1 MRVSK
6 IIFSDDSKVIPSNG
20 VNLIVGGNNTGKST
34 LINELGYAI
43 SEGYIPNST
52 TKWIKQVSLIVENP
66 KEEISS
72 MFEEVENGHI
82 SIKDLGNIERDY
94 FTLKSGFKPNRQNVQ
109 SLDNLTSFNA
119 NELEKIAIS
128 DSRPLNINRGSGR
141 NMAYNG
147 DYLLGDLLSQVQLS
161 IEKCDT
167 RLQERFEDNIDSI
180 IDNYTQNS
188 YSMTR
193 SLLKDEKL
201 LKQLS
206 KNIWEVFGIKI
217 GFDDLRQGRRSL
229 RILPPRSPSR
239 KLEEVKRATIWRE
252 TSPLIREQGDGLRA
266 YLKLV
271 FNVFDEFY
279 KIMIIDEP
287 EAFLHPP
294 QRRALGEILAKTAI
308 SNNKQL
314 FVATHDAEFIKGVL
328 IGSSHNR
335 DGKNSNDVSVFRTTI
350 NEEKRAI
357 NSCNLQTVSKY
368 VENNQ
373 KIQRVESNKY
383 SEEFLSSL
391 FYRKTILVEDEFDKF
406 FYERYSSLYM
416 KTDEIM
422 NINYIG
428 LNGKSKIK
436 HVFEQMYNLGLNVAC
451 IVDIDFLINYN
462 DVPNYIR
469 LGDEVLHDKHVAFV
483 QTYANMKEK
492 DKFKDNLKRNG
503 IKSLEKDEEKYKKAK
518 EIIELY
524 TKHGIFIVD
533 VGEVEC
539 WYNGP
544 KNNANVHAI
553 LEKMEHK
560 KCQKLSYFLKK
571 VIS

>member
-1 MRVSK
+1 MRISK
-6 IIFSDDSKVIPSNG
+6 IIFSDDSKVIPSKG

-34 LINELGYAI
+34 LINELGRAI

-52 TKWIKQVSLIVENP
+52 TKWIKQVSLMLENP

-82 SIKDLGNIERDY
+82 SIKGLGNIERDY
-94 FTLKSGFKPNRQNVQ
+94 FTIKSGFKPNRQNIQ
-109 SLDNLTSFNA
+109 SLNELTSYNA
-119 NELEKIAIS
+119 NELEKIATS
-128 DSRPLNINRGSGR
+128 DSRTLSINRGSDE
-141 NMAYNG
+141 NQV
-147 DYLLGDLLSQVQLS
+147 DYYDGLLRRLLSQVQLS

-206 KNIWEVFGIKI
+206 KNIREVFGVKI

-229 RILPPRSPSR
+229 RILPSRLPSR
-239 KLEEVKRATIWRE
+239 KLEEVKRAAIWNE

-294 QRRALGEILAKTAI
+294 QRRALGEILAKTAV
-308 SNNKQL
+308 SNDKQL
-314 FVATHDAEFIKGVL
+314 FIATHDAEFIKGVL
-328 IGSSHNR
+328 VGSSHNR
-335 DGKNSNDVSVFRTTI
+335 NSKNNKDVSVFKTTI
-350 NEEKRAI
+350 NGDKRAI
-357 NSCNLQTVSKY
+357 NLCNLQTVSMCVK
-368 VENNQ
+368 NNQ

-383 SEEFLSSL
+383 NEEFLSSL

-451 IVDIDFLINYN
+451 IVDIDFLINYS
-462 DVPNYIR
+462 DVPGCIR
-469 LGDEVLHDKHVAFV
+469 LEDNKLYDKHVEFAR
-483 QTYANMKEK
+483 TYVNMKEK

-503 IKSLEKDEEKYKKAK
+503 IKSLEEDEEKYKKAK

-524 TKHGIFIVD
+524 AKRGIFIVE

-539 WYNGP
+539 WYNGS
-544 KNNANVHAI
+544 KNNANVHTI

-560 KCQKLSYFLKK
+560 KCQKLSHFLKK

>member
-1 MRVSK
+1 MRISK
-6 IIFSDDSKVIPSNG
+6 ITFSDDSEVTPSNG

-34 LINELGYAI
+34 LINELGRAI
-43 SEGYIPNST
+43 SDGYIPNST
-52 TKWIKQVSLIVENP
+52 AKWIKQVSLTVQNP

-82 SIKDLGNIERDY
+82 SIRDLGNIERSY
-94 FTLKSGFKPNRQNVQ
+94 FTLKSGFKPNRQNVL
-109 SLDNLTSFNA
+109 SLDRLDSFNA
-119 NELEKIAIS
+119 NELERIVIS
-128 DSRPLNINRGSGR
+128 GSRTLNIDRGSGK
-141 NMAYNG
+141 NVVF
-147 DYLLGDLLSQVQLS
+147 DEDHLLRELLSQVQLS
-161 IEKCDT
+161 IEKCDM
-167 RLQERFEDNIDSI
+167 RLQEQFEDNIDSI
-180 IDNYTQNS
+180 IDNYTQS
-188 YSMTR
+188 FYSMTR

-229 RILPPRSPSR
+229 RILPSISPSR
-239 KLEEVKRATIWRE
+239 KLEEVKRAIIWNE

-314 FVATHDAEFIKGVL
+314 FIATHDAEFIKGVL
-328 IGSSHNR
+328 VGSSHNK
-335 DGKNSNDVSVFRTTI
+335 DGRGSKEVSVFRTII
-350 NEEKRAI
+350 NGDKRAI
-357 NSCNLQTVSKY
+357 NLCNLQTVSMY

-383 SEEFLSSL
+383 NEEFLSSL
-391 FYRKTILVEDEFDKF
+391 FYIKTILVEDEFDKF

-451 IVDIDFLINYN
+451 IVDIDFLINYS
-462 DVPNYIR
+462 DVPNCIR
-469 LGDEVLHDKHVAFV
+469 LKDEALYDKHVEFT
-483 QTYANMKEK
+483 QTYVNMKEK

-503 IKSLEKDEEKYKKAK
+503 IKSLKEDEEKYKKAK

-524 TKHGIFIVD
+524 AKHGIFIVE
-533 VGEVEC
+533 VGEVGC
-539 WYNGP
+539 WYNGS
-544 KNNANVHAI
+544 KNNANVHTI
-553 LEKMEHK
+553 LEKMEQG
-560 KCQKLSYFLKK
+560 KCQKLSRFLKK

>member
-1 MRVSK
+1 MRISK
-6 IIFSDDSKVIPSNG
+6 ITFSDDSEVIPSNG

-34 LINELGYAI
+34 LINELGRAI
-43 SEGYIPNST
+43 SDGYIPNST
-52 TKWIKQVSLIVENP
+52 TKWIKQVSLIAENP

-82 SIKDLGNIERDY
+82 SIRDLGNIERGY
-94 FTLKSGFKPNRQNVQ
+94 FTLKSGFKPNRQNVR
-109 SLDNLTSFNA
+109 SLDRLDSYGA

-128 DSRPLNINRGSGR
+128 DGRTLNIDRGSDK
-141 NMAYNG
+141 NTIFDNNH
-147 DYLLGDLLSQVQLS
+147 LLRELLAQVQLS

-167 RLQERFEDNIDSI
+167 RLQEQFEDNIDSI
-180 IDNYTQNS
+180 MDNYTQNS

-539 WYNGP
+539 WYNGS
-544 KNNANVHAI
+544 KNNTNIHAI
-553 LEKMEHK
+553 LEKMEHG
-560 KCQKLSYFLKK
+560 KCQKLSRFLKK

>member
-206 KNIWEVFGIKI
+206 KNIREVFGVKI

-229 RILPPRSPSR
+229 RILPSISPSR
-239 KLEEVKRATIWRE
+239 KLEEVKRAIIWNE

-271 FNVFDEFY
+271 FSVFDEFY

-294 QRRALGEILAKTAI
+294 QRRALGEILAKTAV
-308 SNNKQL
+308 SNDKQL
-314 FVATHDAEFIKGVL
+314 FIATHDAEFIKGVL
-328 IGSSHNR
+328 VGSSHNR
-335 DGKNSNDVSVFRTTI
+335 DGKNNKDVSVFKTI
-350 NEEKRAI
+350 IDGDKRSI
-357 NSCNLQTVSKY
+357 NLCNLQTVGMY

-383 SEEFLSSL
+383 NEEFLSSL

-406 FYERYSSLYM
+406 FYERYLSLYM
-416 KTDEIM
+416 KTDENT

-436 HVFEQMYNLGLNVAC
+436 HVFEQMYNLGLDVAC
-451 IVDIDFLINYN
+451 IVDIDFLISYS
-462 DVPNYIR
+462 DAPDCIR
-469 LGDEVLHDKHVAFV
+469 LGDEVLYGKHIVFA

-492 DKFKDNLKRNG
+492 NKFKDNLKHNG
-503 IKSLEKDEEKYKKAK
+503 IKSLEEDEEKYKKAK

-524 TKHGIFIVD
+524 AKHGIFIVE

-539 WYNGP
+539 WYNGS

>member
-1 MRVSK
+1 MRISK
-6 IIFSDDSKVIPSNG
+6 ITFSDDSEVIPSNG

-34 LINELGYAI
+34 LINELGRAI
-43 SEGYIPNST
+43 SDGYIPNST
-52 TKWIKQVSLIVENP
+52 TKWIKQVSLIAENP

-82 SIKDLGNIERDY
+82 SIRDLGNIERGY
-94 FTLKSGFKPNRQNVQ
+94 FTLKSGFKPNRQNVR
-109 SLDNLTSFNA
+109 SLDRLDSYGA

-128 DSRPLNINRGSGR
+128 DGRTLNIDRGSDK
-141 NMAYNG
+141 NTIFDNNH
-147 DYLLGDLLSQVQLS
+147 LLRELLSQVQLS

-167 RLQERFEDNIDSI
+167 RLQEQFEDNIDSI
-180 IDNYTQNS
+180 MDNYTQNS

-469 LGDEVLHDKHVAFV
+469 LVDEVLHDKHVAFV

-539 WYNGP
+539 WYNGS
-544 KNNANVHAI
+544 KNNTNIHAI
-553 LEKMEHK
+553 LEKMEHG
-560 KCQKLSYFLKK
+560 KCQKLSRFLKK